1 VILRDRSKWILS
13 TVWVVLFLA
22 SGPILLD
29 YASHVATHSW
39 AWYVLVFLPITPL
52 AISMTPVRKPRVIG
66 AILLVSLGATLETVA
81 MASAS
86 LGLGRI
92 GFILATTAVLLLQGR
107 ASVRT
112 TVLLI
117 LCVPIPHRILE
128 RLGETL
134 LPQLAQILAT
144 VSRWSG
150 TPALAMG
157 TQVEKSASVF
167 ELDATDIGWTAAAFA
182 FGLTWFACLCF
193 KITIR
198 RSILAAALIA
208 TGGALGHALIT
219 ISIFHLSA
227 SSDPSALRL
236 ARDLL
241 AFGLASFGVGI
252 ASVWLIR
259 LDGTGRLPR
268 SH

>member
-1 VILRDRSKWILS
+1 VILRDRSRWILS
-13 TVWVVLFLA
+13 TVWVVLFLV

-29 YASHVATHSW
+29 YANHIATQSW
-39 AWYVLVFLPITPL
+39 AWYVLAFLPITPL

-66 AILLVSLGATLETVA
+66 AILLVTLGATLETVA

-92 GFILATTAVLLLQGR
+92 GFVLAATAILLLQGR

-112 TVLLI
+112 TVLLV
-117 LCVPIPHRILE
+117 LCVPIPHWILE

-150 TPALAMG
+150 TPALAIG
-157 TQVEKSASVF
+157 TQVETSASIF
-167 ELDATDIGWTAAAFA
+167 ELDATDVGWTAAVLA

-193 KITIR
+193 KVPIR

-208 TGGALGHALIT
+208 IGGVLGHALIT
-219 ISIFHLSA
+219 ISIFHLST
-227 SSDPSALRL
+227 STDPSALRL
-236 ARDLL
+236 GRDLL
-241 AFGLASFGVGI
+241 SYTLVLLGVGI

-259 LDGTGRLPR
+259 LADTGRIPR